1 MPANSPT
8 IRYAAARAIK
18 TRAVRA
24 VKTYEASARL
34 GHRKEYADKLRYIR
48 RDPSK
53 RQDLQATLKS
63 YAS

>member
-53 RQDLQATLKS
+53 RQD
-63 YAS
+63 